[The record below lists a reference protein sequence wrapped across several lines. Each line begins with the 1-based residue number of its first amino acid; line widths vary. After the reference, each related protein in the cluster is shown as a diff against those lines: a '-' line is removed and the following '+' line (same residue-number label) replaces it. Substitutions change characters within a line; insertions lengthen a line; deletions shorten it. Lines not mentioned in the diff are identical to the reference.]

1 MIYDDFTKKRS
12 DNREYDK
19 IYNVDSIGVW
29 TSAWK
34 KIYEIIKF
42 LKLINHDIRILRH
55 FDICSFPCSF
65 IFAINHYIKTET
77 DILKYDWYSQSYED
91 KPNDNSGRIHFKPG
105 QGLREHYKNRFLL
118 GSEKSGCNG
127 DITDIN
133 NIKSYLEY
141 FKNDKLDL
149 ITSDCGISNNT
160 KEGFDR
166 EIEMIKI
173 FYSQLICSLG
183 ILKKHG
189 NIVMK
194 TYSQFQQFSFCNI
207 CLMTLL
213 FEKVYFVKPEAS
225 SNYGHEVY
233 IVGENYYDNLSHEQ
247 YTQLYNIIELLTS
260 PTLNI
265 YANKTYIDPSFFN
278 IDMIKR
284 LEKLISNYYSDVL
297 AIRNISLN
305 IFKKE
310 IASLI
315 NTPEKIIPKIKELNT
330 LTWNPIKNTYEKYI
344 KKLNLKKIDDDDK
357 IINWI

>member
-1 MIYDDFTKKRS
+1 
-12 DNREYDK
+12 
-19 IYNVDSIGVW
+19 
-29 TSAWK
+29 
-34 KIYEIIKF
+34 
-42 LKLINHDIRILRH
+42 
-55 FDICSFPCSF
+55 
-65 IFAINHYIKTET
+65 
-77 DILKYDWYSQSYED
+77 
-91 KPNDNSGRIHFKPG
+91 
-105 QGLREHYKNRFLL
+105 
-118 GSEKSGCNG
+118 
-127 DITDIN
+127 
-133 NIKSYLEY
+133 
-141 FKNDKLDL
+141 
-149 ITSDCGISNNT
+149 
-160 KEGFDR
+160 
-166 EIEMIKI
+166 
-173 FYSQLICSLG
+173 
-183 ILKKHG
+183 
-189 NIVMK
+189 
-194 TYSQFQQFSFCNI
+194 
-207 CLMTLL
+207 MTLL

-265 YANKTYIDPSFFN
+265 YANKTYIDPIFFN
-278 IDMIKR
+278 IDMIKS

-357 IINWI
+357 IISWI